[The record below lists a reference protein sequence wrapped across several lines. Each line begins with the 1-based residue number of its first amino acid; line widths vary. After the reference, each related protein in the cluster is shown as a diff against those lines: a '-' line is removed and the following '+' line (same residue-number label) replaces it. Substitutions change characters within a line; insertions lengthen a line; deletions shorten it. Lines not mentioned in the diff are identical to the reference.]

1 MAITE
6 QFLIRSFR
14 METDMVFE
22 YISQILSDSRIW
34 RYLGLQIV
42 KILYILSILFNVKE
56 SP

>member
-42 KILYILSILFNVKE
+42 KILYILSILSNVKE

>member
-1 MAITE
+1 
-6 QFLIRSFR
+6 

-42 KILYILSILFNVKE
+42 KILYILSILSNVKE